1 MKNNTCIWVTSI
13 YIYILSYNSVK
24 NYKQENIK
32 LTERNQVDSLK

>member
-1 MKNNTCIWVTSI
+1 MSYFYIYIYI